1 MAVELRSA
9 PTEGYSREYYL
20 RRNNVMFQAEVRHLL
35 TACQIGPGARL
46 LEIGCGGGGLL
57 RCCAAS
63 KKAVMVA
70 GIDMNVTGISL
81 AGRIAPNAALAIAD
95 AARLPFASGSFDA
108 VVAQHVIE
116 HFERADDVLREWR
129 RVLAPGGRIAV
140 ATPTALYPDPALFDD
155 ATHQQIYTLAGLR
168 ALFERNGLRVERAYS
183 LMPFLASRRIAWR
196 LARVSMRSLLAMRFL
211 PHFRERGLTL
221 ILAAGK
227 RETSA

>member
-9 PTEGYSREYYL
+9 PTEGYLREYYL
-20 RRNNVMFQAEVRHLL
+20 QRNNVMFQAEVRHLVA
-35 TACQIGPGARL
+35 ACQVRPGARL

-95 AARLPFASGSFDA
+95 AARLPFASDSFDA

-116 HFERADDVLREWR
+116 HF
-129 RVLAPGGRIAV
+129 V
-140 ATPTALYPDPALFDD
+140 AFFGSFDRNLQHLYNL
-155 ATHQQIYTLAGLR
+155 
-168 ALFERNGLRVERAYS
+168 
-183 LMPFLASRRIAWR
+183 
-196 LARVSMRSLLAMRFL
+196 LLADILGKLLWSKIPSNLFFFFL
-211 PHFRERGLTL
+211 DRRQRIKRL
-221 ILAAGK
+221 ICLFHCAC
-227 RETSA
+227 SFF